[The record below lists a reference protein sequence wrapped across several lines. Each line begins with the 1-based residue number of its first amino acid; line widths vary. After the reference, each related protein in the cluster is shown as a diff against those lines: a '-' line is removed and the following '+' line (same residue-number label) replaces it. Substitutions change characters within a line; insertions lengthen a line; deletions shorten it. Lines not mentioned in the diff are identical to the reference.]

1 MARVVFECPLDEETL
16 YSIRELRALRLE
28 VLRKQVNNID
38 HVMDKLENEGALVEA
53 EKDSYREVI
62 LSDLSDQ
69 CRILESRL
77 CLTETVYCDEL
88 ELYIEIMSAR

>member
-1 MARVVFECPLDEETL
+1 MVSVVFECPLDEETL
-16 YSIRELRALRLE
+16 HSIRELRELRLE

-38 HVMDKLENEGALVEA
+38 DVMDKLEIQGALVEE
-53 EKDSYREVI
+53 EKEGYREVI
-62 LSDLSDQ
+62 LADLSDQ

-77 CLTETVYCDEL
+77 ALTETVYYDEL